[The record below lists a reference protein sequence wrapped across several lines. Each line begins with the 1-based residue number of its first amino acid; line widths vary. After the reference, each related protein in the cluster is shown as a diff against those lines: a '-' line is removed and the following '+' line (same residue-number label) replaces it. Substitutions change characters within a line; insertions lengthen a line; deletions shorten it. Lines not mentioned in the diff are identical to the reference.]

1 MSAFI
6 SGYAAPVLNAAPV
19 PMPTTALQAVLL
31 ASLLVLVLEKA
42 VLATVQDD
50 RWRRASTGL
59 NVGLLPLGLPP
70 EDPFWSAPAAKWT
83 SQKLWSGENLPAD
96 HAINDVRN
104 PDVPTLRRE

>member
-1 MSAFI
+1 MVPGGIMSAFI
-6 SGYAAPVLNAAPV
+6 SGHAAPVLNAAPV

-59 NVGLLPLGLPP
+59 NVGLIPLGV
-70 EDPFWSAPAAKWT
+70 AAAFMVGQT
-83 SQKLWSGENLPAD
+83 VG
-96 HAINDVRN
+96 
-104 PDVPTLRRE
+104 